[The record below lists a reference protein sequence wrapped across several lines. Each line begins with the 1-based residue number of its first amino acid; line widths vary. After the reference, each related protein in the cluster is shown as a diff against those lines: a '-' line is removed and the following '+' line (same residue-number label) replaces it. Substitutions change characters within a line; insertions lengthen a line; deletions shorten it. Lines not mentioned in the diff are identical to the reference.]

1 MTTTYDAEFSTET
14 IAAARYDAEFST
26 ETIAEA
32 WASSAPDGPDERNND
47 V

>member
-1 MTTTYDAEFSTET
+1 MTTTCDAE
-14 IAAARYDAEFST
+14 IST

-32 WASSAPDGPDERNND
+32 WASSAPDGADERNND

>member
-14 IAAARYDAEFST
+14 IAAARYDDPDT
-26 ETIAEA
+26 YTIAEA